1 MLAVIFEVC
10 PRPDQWDAYL
20 VHVAA
25 LRPELFLVPGLLDNL
40 RYRSRTRPGWL
51 VSLSTW
57 REKPALVR

>member
-40 RYRSRTRPGWL
+40 RYRSRTRPG
-51 VSLSTW
+51 
-57 REKPALVR
+57 